1 MNPVEAAA
9 EVRRTTSAL
18 REANAIRRRLERLA
32 ASGTELPPSSK
43 RLLEETVVAVERLAH
58 DLARHQ
64 RTEQRRL
71 AEALRRGHP

>member
-1 MNPVEAAA
+1 VNPVEAAA

-18 REANAIRRRLERLA
+18 REANAIRRKLDRLA
-32 ASGTELPPSSK
+32 ATGAELPPSSK
-43 RLLEETVVAVERLAH
+43 RLLEEAVIALERLAH

-71 AEALRRGHP
+71 ADTLRRGHS

>member
-18 REANAIRRRLERLA
+18 RETNAIRRRLDRLVTTGA
-32 ASGTELPPSSK
+32 ELPPSSK
-43 RLLEETVVAVERLAH
+43 RLLDEAVIALERLAH

-64 RTEQRRL
+64 RTDQRRL
-71 AEALRRGHP
+71 ADALRRGHP

>member
-9 EVRRTTSAL
+9 EVRRTASAL
-18 REANAIRRRLERLA
+18 REANAIRRRLERLVA
-32 ASGTELPPSSK
+32 TGADLPPSSK
-43 RLLEETVVAVERLAH
+43 RLLDEAVIAVERLAH

-71 AEALRRGHP
+71 AEAVRRGHA